1 MLCGLYE
8 LDITPP
14 LGVNIP
20 GYFEARPAT
29 GVRDN
34 LYARAL
40 AMENADGQR
49 FILINMD
56 AISADAKLTAQARAR
71 VEKLTGVPG
80 SCIMVTA
87 THTHTGGPLD
97 ALVPGTVDEG

>member
-1 MLCGLYE
+1 MLCGLYD

-34 LYARAL
+34 L
-40 AMENADGQR
+40 
-49 FILINMD
+49 
-56 AISADAKLTAQARAR
+56 
-71 VEKLTGVPG
+71 
-80 SCIMVTA
+80 
-87 THTHTGGPLD
+87 
-97 ALVPGTVDEG
+97 